1 MFEVFLKEVKEL
13 LRDRKTL
20 FFVIALP
27 IVIFPILFALLGFL
41 ASKTTFEA
49 EQKVHTYYLANADL
63 SPEFAQMLFY
73 HKSFKPYEGDE
84 QFDSIE
90 ALKAAV
96 KAGKIDVGI
105 EIPKMQN
112 KQVSVSPEQA
122 VWHVVFNDAQSINF
136 VYKRLEKLI
145 NKYAA
150 GIRSATLEALGAPK
164 AHHSAILKP
173 ITITKV
179 DTADKRE
186 NYGEKLGALI
196 PYMLIPL
203 VLMGASYPAIDLGAG
218 EKERGTLETL
228 LLTPV
233 TRTQLVLGKFLTI
246 LASSIACALVTVSSM
261 AIWISIASGIGVLD
275 TIKDAF
281 SSVTLGDFMLIFAL
295 LLPVAVMLSSLV
307 LAISI
312 YARSFKEAQNYM
324 GPLSMLVFVPIVV
337 SVMPNMSLNTT
348 TAWIPITNVS
358 LAIKEIIKGTVDYSA
373 VVMIFVASALLAGA
387 LLMFCIRWFS
397 KESVLFR

>member
-49 EQKVHTYYLANADL
+49 EQKVHTYYLANAEL
-63 SPEFAQMLFY
+63 SPEFTQMLFY

-105 EIPKMQN
+105 EIPKQQD
-112 KQVSVSPEQA
+112 KQVSVTPEQA

>member
-49 EQKVHTYYLANADL
+49 EQKVHTYYLANAEH
-63 SPEFAQMLFY
+63 SSEFAQMLFY

-84 QFDSIE
+84 QFDSID

-105 EIPKMQN
+105 EIPKQQD
-112 KQVSVSPEQA
+112 KQLNVTPEQA

-150 GIRSATLEALGAPK
+150 GIRSATLEALGATK

-246 LASSIACALVTVSSM
+246 LTSSIACALVTVSSM
-261 AIWISIASGIGVLD
+261 AIWISIAGGIGVLD

-281 SSVTLGDFMLIFAL
+281 SSVSITDFMLIFAL

-373 VVMIFVASALLAGA
+373 VMMIFVASALLAGA

>member
-49 EQKVHTYYLANADL
+49 EQKVHIYYLANASL
-63 SPEFAQMLFY
+63 SPDFEQMLFY
-73 HKSFKPYEGDE
+73 HKSFRPYKGNEKFE
-84 QFDSIE
+84 TIE
-90 ALKAAV
+90 ALKSAV

-105 EIPKMQN
+105 EIPATYDS
-112 KQVSVSPEQA
+112 QVAGKHQQIS
-122 VWHVVFNDAQSINF
+122 WHVVFNDAQSINF

-145 NKYAA
+145 NKFSAQ
-150 GIRSATLEALGAPK
+150 IRSTRLEALGAPQK
-164 AHHSAILKP
+164 EHPAILKP

-246 LASSIACALVTVSSM
+246 LASSISCALVTVSSM
-261 AIWISIASGIGVLD
+261 AIWVAIAGGIGVLD
-275 TIKDAF
+275 TIIDAF
-281 SSVTLGDFMLIFAL
+281 SSVTFTDFLLIFAL

-312 YARSFKEAQNYM
+312 YARTFKEAQNYM

-358 LAIKEIIKGTVDYSA
+358 LAIKEIIKGTVDHSA
-373 VVMIFVASALLAGA
+373 VGLIFVASALLAGA

>member
-84 QFDSIE
+84 QFDSVE

-105 EIPKMQN
+105 EIPKQQD

-150 GIRSATLEALGAPK
+150 SIRSATLEALGAPK
-164 AHHSAILKP
+164 VHHSAILKP

-261 AIWISIASGIGVLD
+261 AIWISIAGGIGVLD

-281 SSVTLGDFMLIFAL
+281 SSVTFADFMLIFAL

-397 KESVLFR
+397 KEAVLFR

>member
-1 MFEVFLKEVKEL
+1 MFEVFLKEVREL

-27 IVIFPILFALLGFL
+27 IVIFPVLFALLAFL
-41 ASKTTFEA
+41 ASKTTLEA
-49 EQKVHTYYLANADL
+49 EQKVHTYYIANAHL
-63 SPEFAQMLFY
+63 APEFEERVFY
-73 HKSFKPYEGDE
+73 HKSFKLYDGDE
-84 QFDSIE
+84 RFESVT
-90 ALKAAV
+90 ALSDAV
-96 KAGKIDVGI
+96 RAGKIDVGI
-105 EIPKMQN
+105 VIPDEFNHQPSAN
-112 KQVSVSPEQA
+112 VQSAWQ
-122 VWHVVFNDAQSINF
+122 VVFNDAQSINF

-145 NKYAA
+145 NQFAA
-150 GIRSATLEALGAPK
+150 DLRTASLEALGVPQTEHK
-164 AHHSAILKP
+164 ALLNP
-173 ITITKV
+173 IAVSKV

-186 NYGEKLGALI
+186 NYGEKLGAFI

-233 TRTQLVLGKFLTI
+233 TRTQLVLGKFLTV
-246 LASSIACALVTVSSM
+246 LASSIACALVTVSSL
-261 AIWISIASGIGVLD
+261 AVWIGIASGFGALD
-275 TIKDAF
+275 SLKAAF
-281 SSVTLGDFMLIFAL
+281 ASVSMWDYLLIFAL

-312 YARSFKEAQNYM
+312 YARTFKEAQNYM

-337 SVMPNMSLNTT
+337 SLLPNMSLTSL

-358 LAIKEIIKGTVDYSA
+358 LAIKEIIKGTVDYGA
-373 VVMIFVASALLAGA
+373 VLMIFVASALLAGA
-387 LLMFCIRWFS
+387 LLSCCVRWFS
-397 KESVLFR
+397 RESVLFR

>member
-27 IVIFPILFALLGFL
+27 IVIFPVLFALLALL
-41 ASKTTFEA
+41 ASKTTLEA
-49 EQKVHTYYLANADL
+49 EQKVHTYYIANAHL
-63 SPEFAQMLFY
+63 APEFEERLFY
-73 HKSFKPYEGDE
+73 HKSFKPYEGEERFESE
-84 QFDSIE
+84 Q
-90 ALKAAV
+90 ALVDAV
-96 KAGKIDVGI
+96 RAGKIDVGVV
-105 EIPKMQN
+105 IPNQFELG
-112 KQVSVSPEQA
+112 QPLTEQSR
-122 VWHVVFNDAQSINF
+122 WQIVFNDAQSINF
-136 VYKRLEKLI
+136 VYKRLETLI
-145 NKYAA
+145 YKFAA
-150 GIRSATLEALGAPK
+150 QIRATSLKALGVPQSQHK
-164 AHHSAILKP
+164 ALLTP
-173 ITITKV
+173 IAVTKV

-186 NYGEKLGALI
+186 NYGEKIGAFI

-233 TRTQLVLGKFLTI
+233 TRTQLVLGKFLTV
-246 LASSIACALVTVSSM
+246 LASSIACAVVTVSSL
-261 AIWISIASGIGVLD
+261 AVWIGIASGFGVLD
-275 TIKDAF
+275 SIKEAF
-281 SSVTLGDFMLIFAL
+281 ASVSIWDYVLIFAL

-312 YARSFKEAQNYM
+312 YARTFKEAQNYM

-337 SVMPNMSLNTT
+337 SLMPNMSLTSL

-358 LAIKEIIKGTVDYSA
+358 LAIKEIIKGTVDYGA
-373 VVMIFVASALLAGA
+373 VAMIFVASALLAGA
-387 LLMFCIRWFS
+387 LLTCCVRWFS
-397 KESVLFR
+397 RETVLFR